1 MSRKGLF
8 IYTLLL
14 MVGSTIAVALV
25 SALSA
30 MNGYVLPWMEPLAGG
45 SGYAIRNAWILLPGM
60 ALGALLAGLS
70 HALARRTGN
79 SMYYFSGWILVVV
92 VIAATALLLYGSACG
107 FCAKQVCSAG
117 GVKSCGV
124 QLRLSATFF
133 KIYCEC
139 FRPSS
144 WMPGLLAIWNE
155 MRSLTPQ
162 MALFS
167 AG

>member
-25 SALSA
+25 SALLA
-30 MNGYVLPWMEPLAGG
+30 MNGYVLPWMEPLASG
-45 SGYAIRNAWILLPGM
+45 SGYAIRNAWILLPGI

-70 HALARRTGN
+70 HALARGTGN
-79 SMYYFSGWILVVV
+79 SIYYFSGWVLVVV
-92 VIAATALLLYGSACG
+92 VVAATALLLYGGACG
-107 FCAKQVCSAG
+107 FCAKKVCSAG

-124 QLRLSATFF
+124 QLQVSITFF

-139 FRPSS
+139 FRPSG
-144 WMPGLLAIWNE
+144 WMPELLVIWNG
-155 MRSLTPQ
+155 MRSLIPQ
-162 MALFS
+162 MAIFS